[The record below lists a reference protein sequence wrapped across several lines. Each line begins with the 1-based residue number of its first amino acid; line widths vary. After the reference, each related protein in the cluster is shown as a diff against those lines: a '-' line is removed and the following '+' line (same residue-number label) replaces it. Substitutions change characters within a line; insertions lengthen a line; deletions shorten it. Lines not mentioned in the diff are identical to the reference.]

1 MWCDDEN
8 NNADCNWDGGAC
20 CFNDAQGWDTYC
32 TVWNFFKFN
41 FSYKPHNFFH
51 YSCRIVSAKNVH
63 HLDGGVIT
71 TVMIIWILTIAN
83 GTVEIVVVMSTQT
96 TALWVFIK
104 IVSKFWKKIYNQEI
118 FLGLHMSWSWIFNNH
133 YYNHHHRTTNDR
145 LRIPSLGHRSMV
157 RWREQQCWLQL
168 WWWSLLLQ
176 WFQWMGHLLQCII
189 DF

>member
-32 TVWNFFKFN
+32 TVWNFFEFN
-41 FSYKPHNFFH
+41 FFYKQHDFSIIF
-51 YSCRIVSAKNVH
+51 YRIVNAKNVH

-96 TALWVFIK
+96 TALWVFTK

-118 FLGLHMSWSWIFNNH
+118 CLGLQTKLIIFSFPGLWMPWSRQPTNH
-133 YYNHHHRTTNDR
+133 PATYDR

-176 WFQWMGHLLQCII
+176 WF
-189 DF
+189 